1 MTQEERELLERTAA
15 GVDRLWEQ
23 SRDSVAGIEA
33 ALLEIYRAQFVS
45 NDRKLETLSR
55 LRVVLRVLEEE
66 GQGAGFISR
75 FIEKLERWSGD

>member
-1 MTQEERELLERTAA
+1 MTQEERELLERTVA
-15 GVDRLWEQ
+15 GRLWEQ
-23 SRDSVAGIEA
+23 SRDSVAGLEA

-75 FIEKLERWSGD
+75 FIEKLERWSRG